1 MQNFYK
7 QFRDIGVQLI
17 AFLGNYKPKTKRQ
30 GWIKR
35 RYDHIDRVNRIMTY
49 AKANMKPVANS
60 DFGVFPSELVD
71 TVAAVI
77 RFVLKETIV
86 HSLTETD
93 MEIIAYARK
102 HKSFGILSQDTD
114 FSIANAAH
122 YYLSM
127 RHLCLQNMTTCVY
140 DSRGL
145 ADHLQLQV
153 NQLPLFATLMGNDV
167 MEEDMFKPMDNMDFD
182 DARYEIKL
190 SKIVNTIASLCRP
203 IECNDIGF
211 PKCENDLENLGNLTC
226 KNSDTTI
233 FVNLMKDSIASYSSY
248 HVEEELLVDRMN
260 ISSDQKDIINLAMTL
275 YRQCWI
281 TSGVFMVLCGKEVKM
296 GACIEIYNDVNIRP
310 IGDVLGHLRRVLY
323 GALFQGDQTVRISEY
338 IITGERCLDNG
349 PTTVTPA
356 QLKSVRSLNDVW
368 RRSLKPGHRQMDKVW
383 ELLTESVLVDDHVW
397 VRAPEH
403 IEDMRKYFVSIFAQS
418 CDMKP
423 NVVEKLLEILPG
435 LPSEVH
441 VPLFT
446 FLYLDYEPGAFLSSS
461 ERDAVLFTFSLVSVL
476 SSTQLHT
483 FLQSPQQFMSKA
495 ESNHLIRAANLF
507 MKTTQLIINLNAV
520 CGFPIPLEAV
530 NGHNYWQGS
539 VVQLFYQFLYGHQKR
554 PLDLYYTLCSIL
566 KVNGPSTVYN
576 INRNSDKKSSP
587 LYKFVRVMHG
597 WTELGLLND
606 DLAKVVRESS

>member
-153 NQLPLFATLMGNDV
+153 NQLPLFATLMGNDI
-167 MEEDMFKPMDNMDFD
+167 MDYDTMKKFHYPILK
-182 DARYEIKL
+182 AGAIKIFVQ
-190 SKIVNTIASLCRP
+190 SIASLCRP
-203 IECNDIGF
+203 VRCDQEGNPLDKNQIIGF
-211 PKCENDLENLGNLTC
+211 SKQISPGSHTKVYT
-226 KNSDTTI
+226 
-233 FVNLMKDSIASYSSY
+233 LMMESISSYSIYS
-248 HVEEELLVDRMN
+248 VEDELLIDKMN
-260 ISSDQKDIINLAMTL
+260 ISSDQKDILSLAVTL

-281 TSGVFMVLCGKEVKM
+281 TSGVFMILCGKEGKM
-296 GACIEIYNDVNIRP
+296 GACIEILNDVNIRP

>member
-153 NQLPLFATLMGNDV
+153 NQLPLFATLMGNDI
-167 MEEDMFKPMDNMDFD
+167 MDYDTMKKFHYPILK
-182 DARYEIKL
+182 AGAIKIFVQ
-190 SKIVNTIASLCRP
+190 SIASLCRP
-203 IECNDIGF
+203 VRCDQEGNPLDKNQIIGLSKQISAGSYLDF
-211 PKCENDLENLGNLTC
+211 TKVYT
-226 KNSDTTI
+226 
-233 FVNLMKDSIASYSSY
+233 LMMESISSYSIYS
-248 HVEEELLVDRMN
+248 VEDELLIDKMN
-260 ISSDQKDIINLAMTL
+260 ISSDQKDILSLAVTL

-281 TSGVFMVLCGKEVKM
+281 TCDVLMLLCTKEM
-296 GACIEIYNDVNIRP
+296 QMSTCIEIFNEGNIKP
-310 IGDVLGHLRRVLY
+310 IGNILARLRKVLY
-323 GALFQGDQTVRISEY
+323 GAVLNGELNNCLCLTV
-338 IITGERCLDNG
+338 
-349 PTTVTPA
+349 
-356 QLKSVRSLNDVW
+356 QLLYVVIGRFESIKRSLIWWTFNHEVGGA
-368 RRSLKPGHRQMDKVW
+368 SPNFAKLF
-383 ELLTESVLVDDHVW
+383 ESY
-397 VRAPEH
+397 A
-403 IEDMRKYFVSIFAQS
+403 
-418 CDMKP
+418 C
-423 NVVEKLLEILPG
+423 
-435 LPSEVH
+435 
-441 VPLFT
+441 
-446 FLYLDYEPGAFLSSS
+446 
-461 ERDAVLFTFSLVSVL
+461 
-476 SSTQLHT
+476 
-483 FLQSPQQFMSKA
+483 
-495 ESNHLIRAANLF
+495 
-507 MKTTQLIINLNAV
+507 
-520 CGFPIPLEAV
+520 
-530 NGHNYWQGS
+530 
-539 VVQLFYQFLYGHQKR
+539 
-554 PLDLYYTLCSIL
+554 
-566 KVNGPSTVYN
+566 
-576 INRNSDKKSSP
+576 
-587 LYKFVRVMHG
+587 
-597 WTELGLLND
+597 
-606 DLAKVVRESS
+606 

>member
-153 NQLPLFATLMGNDV
+153 NQLPLFATLMGNDI
-167 MEEDMFKPMDNMDFD
+167 MDYDTMKKFHYPILK
-182 DARYEIKL
+182 AGAIKIFVQ
-190 SKIVNTIASLCRP
+190 SIASLCRP
-203 IECNDIGF
+203 VRCDQNGNPLDKNQIIGLSKQISAGSYLDF
-211 PKCENDLENLGNLTC
+211 TKVYT
-226 KNSDTTI
+226 
-233 FVNLMKDSIASYSSY
+233 LMMESISSYSIYS
-248 HVEEELLVDRMN
+248 VEDELLIDKMN
-260 ISSDQKDIINLAMTL
+260 ISSDQKDILSLAVTL

-281 TSGVFMVLCGKEVKM
+281 TCDVLMLLCAKEIKM
-296 GACIEIYNDVNIRP
+296 ATCIEIFNDGNIKP
-310 IGDVLGHLRRVLY
+310 IGKVLSNLRRVLY
-323 GALFQGDQTVRISEY
+323 GATFQGDQSVRITEY
-338 IITGERCLDNG
+338 VITGTGCLTG
-349 PTTVTPA
+349 GIPTVTPA
-356 QLKSVRSLNDVW
+356 ELKSVQSLGDVW
-368 RRSLKPGHRQMDKVW
+368 RKSLKPGPSQMDKVW